1 MDEYHKLE
9 RKSAL
14 SGRFIKGWVSY
25 LFNKMDTNT
34 FHQTFRILFLYFH
47 QFYVMIKR
55 EL

>member
-25 LFNKMDTNT
+25 LFNKMDTTLFTKLSVFFSCT
-34 FHQTFRILFLYFH
+34 FINFML
-47 QFYVMIKR
+47 
-55 EL
+55 